1 MESKARRGPGLP
13 WSWVALGVALL
24 AAGGILTFAIAQPV
38 KVLPRMEPAPVF
50 ELASAA
56 GGTFRSHE
64 REGRVVIYL
73 FGASRDQGRIQQLLE
88 LMRGTAFA
96 LADRDW
102 LGTRAELALISLDPE
117 FDTPEVLADLARSAR
132 LAPWIGGSFQG
143 AGLGFEGP
151 GIQLLSGPPVAVKL
165 AAGSGFGIYYE
176 PPAPVDDGLHFVYEP
191 TVVIVDGAGTVRARY
206 RAEAIGVETL
216 MRDVDLLLEEA
227 DAEGASRLLFA
238 GAHLFLC
245 YVP

>member
-1 MESKARRGPGLP
+1 MERKARRGPGLP
-13 WSWVALGVALL
+13 WSWIALGAGLL
-24 AAGGILTFAIAQPV
+24 AAGGILTFAIARPI

-64 REGRVVIYL
+64 REGRVVVYL
-73 FGASRDQGRIQQLLE
+73 FGASRDRGRVEQLLE
-88 LMRGTAFA
+88 LMRETA
-96 LADRDW
+96 LAMSGRNW

-117 FDTPEVLADLARSAR
+117 FDTPAVLADLARSAG
-132 LAPWIGGSFQG
+132 LTPWMGGSFQG
-143 AGLGFEGP
+143 ESLGSEGS

-176 PPAPVDDGLHFVYEP
+176 PPAPVGDRLQFVYEP
-191 TVVIVDGAGTVRARY
+191 TVVVVDGAGTVRARY

-216 MRDVDLLLEEA
+216 MRDVDLLLAEA
-227 DAEGASRLLFA
+227 DAEGAARLLFA